1 MLARF
6 ARACPLRGQQPLGVW
21 PKCPCIASNLCDA
34 GTSVKPTTA
43 QVSYGWHVAEP
54 SKETAAGA
62 QGMYNTYDAFLKQA
76 IREYYDRGWTTRRGN
91 FIALLI
97 ASGSTSF
104 ALAKDS
110 MVDGSGTKKVAI
122 GAGLLIALRV
132 GLKYALGGPLGLVLS
147 VAAGA
152 SMVSYFVRNQ
162 KDIVKKVGTY
172 KTVIGETEKKYD
184 EVQRGWRDGK
194 YQITD
199 RNLMV
204 DGLMKQFIT
213 SVDEA

>member
-1 MLARF
+1 M
-6 ARACPLRGQQPLGVW
+6 
-21 PKCPCIASNLCDA
+21 
-34 GTSVKPTTA
+34 
-43 QVSYGWHVAEP
+43 SYGWPVAEP
-54 SKETAAGA
+54 SKETAAGS
-62 QGMYNTYDAFLKQA
+62 QGLYNAFDAFLKQA
-76 IREYYDRGWTTRRGN
+76 IREYYDRGWSTRKGN

-104 ALAKDS
+104 AMAKDS

-122 GAGLLIALRV
+122 GAGLLLALRI

-162 KDIVKKVGTY
+162 KDIIKKVGTY
-172 KTVIGETEKKYD
+172 KTVIAESEKKYD
-184 EVQRGWRDGK
+184 EVQAGWRDGK

-199 RNLMV
+199 RNLMI